1 MYFKQFFTE
10 NYVVLFEFVGILIML
25 GISAHIPSRM
35 KRLTFTGILLLF
47 IELILYYVERWM
59 QTFETLNVARP
70 LLTAAKY
77 SLYPFVLY
85 VLTMITVNKRLSWQK
100 NLLILLPA
108 SVAIPLYFSSQWTHL
123 VCWYHETNHWAPG
136 PLYRLPYV
144 IFGLYV
150 AMFLIRNLFFLR
162 YEEAQ
167 IRWIVIF
174 IIVSPVIGVL
184 LYLFTEYSDNY
195 SALFTS
201 SIVLYYLF
209 IYLHYARFDPLTG
222 LLNRQ
227 VYYSD
232 MNNRSDKICY
242 AVSIDL
248 NDLKHINDG
257 YGHDAGDTALQTVAA
272 VLKKNVGRSGTAY
285 RIGGDEFVIF
295 YRTQDE
301 NVVIREIAAMR
312 KGLEKTPYVCAFG
325 YSKKEPTHTVEDAVR
340 YADHEMYDD
349 KTRIKKEK
357 EAIKHP

>member
-1 MYFKQFFTE
+1 
-10 NYVVLFEFVGILIML
+10 
-25 GISAHIPSRM
+25 
-35 KRLTFTGILLLF
+35 
-47 IELILYYVERWM
+47 
-59 QTFETLNVARP
+59 
-70 LLTAAKY
+70 
-77 SLYPFVLY
+77 
-85 VLTMITVNKRLSWQK
+85 
-100 NLLILLPA
+100 
-108 SVAIPLYFSSQWTHL
+108 
-123 VCWYHETNHWAPG
+123 
-136 PLYRLPYV
+136 
-144 IFGLYV
+144 
-150 AMFLIRNLFFLR
+150 
-162 YEEAQ
+162 
-167 IRWIVIF
+167 
-174 IIVSPVIGVL
+174 
-184 LYLFTEYSDNY
+184 
-195 SALFTS
+195 
-201 SIVLYYLF
+201 
-209 IYLHYARFDPLTG
+209 
-222 LLNRQ
+222 
-227 VYYSD
+227 